1 MKAIIISDGEGTRL
15 RPLTC
20 SESKMMLPL
29 VGRPIL
35 EHTLRLLRRHGICDV
50 TVYEEYL
57 SDKVK
62 KHIKDNPQKEINI
75 SVESKKLIN
84 LSDEDT
90 LIIGGGIIT
99 DTDLDSLYSYHK
111 EKSADATIVTRSRRG
126 ASEYG
131 IVNVDEYS
139 RVSEYQRYVDKE
151 RLIPLTCFM
160 GIMLVS
166 KNALES
172 APGDMRELIKKLVEK
187 NLRVYSY
194 SSDAYIQHISDLES
208 YMHCH
213 RDFLD
218 KKINLPFPCDEKE
231 SGIWISPDAKIMR
244 GAVIMPPVY
253 IGKGTVINRG
263 ARIESYSV
271 LGDNVNVGSMS
282 SIKRSIVMDNSRIGE
297 GASLRGA
304 ILAKNSESG
313 FESAAYEGSIIAENS
328 KTGKHTILR
337 PSVKIWPD
345 KVVENECVV
354 SSNIIWENTAPSTMY
369 TDGSVEGRINREI
382 TPEFA
387 ALLGSAVC
395 KLLGK
400 KIAVSC
406 DRGGYG
412 CMIKNAIVSGIQSF
426 GAKAYDLG
434 EQPLP
439 ISRSAIRFYNLDGG
453 IALSSYSD
461 QGEIYA
467 TLDIIN
473 SSGANIDNDILEKL
487 SAIISTGEVER
498 ADGNKIA
505 EADYLFEYK
514 LYYLKQLI
522 NSTTKKMLNMKLLI
536 HCPSIWAEELLKSA
550 GNDLMCDFSF
560 TKAQSHT
567 DFIREM
573 NQEEY
578 DFGVIIDYKCESLTI
593 ITKDKLV
600 LNEFD
605 YSLLSSLIIM
615 KSFPSAT
622 IYTPISSPD
631 SIDILAEKYGATIH
645 RTKLSPPS
653 IMNELSKRDELMY
666 QKQFIY
672 RFDAVGALIM
682 LIDYLGE
689 NNIALESLLKE
700 IPDSHIINSSV
711 SCPASRQEDVLKRF
725 SSHYNISD
733 SSISDGIK
741 IPFENG
747 WVVIV
752 PSRSN
757 SSINVISHG
766 ISEEYA
772 RELCSLC
779 TDDILEWDCLK

>member
-20 SESKMMLPL
+20 CESKMMLPL
-29 VGRPIL
+29 IGRPIL
-35 EHTLRLLRRHGICDV
+35 EHTLRLLRRHGIYNV
-50 TVYEEYL
+50 TIYEEYL

-62 KHIKDNPQKEINI
+62 KHIKDNPLKEMNI
-75 SVESKKLIN
+75 SVESGKFIN
-84 LSDEDT
+84 ITDDDT
-90 LIIGGGIIT
+90 LIIGGGIVT
-99 DTDLDSLYSYHK
+99 DIDIESLYSYHK
-111 EKSADATIVTRSRRG
+111 EKKGDATIVTRFRRG
-126 ASEYG
+126 ITEYG
-131 IVNVDEYS
+131 IVNADDYS
-139 RVSEYQRYVDKE
+139 RVSEYQRYADQE

-160 GIMLVS
+160 GIMLIS
-166 KNALES
+166 KDALES
-172 APGDMRELIKKLVEK
+172 APADMRELIKKLVEK
-187 NLRVYSY
+187 NKSVYSY
-194 SSDAYIQHISDLES
+194 SSGDYIHHISDLES

-271 LGDNVNVGSMS
+271 LGDNISVGSLS
-282 SIKRSIVMDNSRIGE
+282 SIKRSIAMDNSRVGE

-304 ILAKNSESG
+304 ILAKNAEIG

-328 KTGKHTILR
+328 KTGKHAVLR

-345 KVVENECVV
+345 KFVENECIV
-354 SSNIIWENTAPSTMY
+354 SSNIIWESTSPSTIY
-369 TDGSVEGRINREI
+369 TDGSVQGRINREI

-453 IALSSYSD
+453 IALSSYSE

-473 SSGANIDNDILEKL
+473 SSGASIDGDILEKL
-487 SAIISTGEVER
+487 FAIISTGEVER
-498 ADGNKIA
+498 ADGDKIE

-522 NSTTKKMLNMKLLI
+522 NSTTKKSLNTKLLI
-536 HCPSIWAEELLKSA
+536 HCPSVWAEELLKSA
-550 GNDLMCDFSF
+550 ANDLLCDFSF
-560 TKAQSHT
+560 TKAQSPT

-573 NQEEY
+573 NKAEY

-593 ITKDKLV
+593 ITKDKL
-600 LNEFD
+600 LLSEFD
-605 YSLLSSLIIM
+605 YSVLSSLIIM

-622 IYTPISSPD
+622 IYTPFSSPD
-631 SIDILAEKYGATIH
+631 SIDTLAKKYGATIH

-653 IMNELSKRDELMY
+653 IMNELSKREELMY

-689 NNIALESLLKE
+689 NNITLESMLKE

-711 SCPASRQEDVLKRF
+711 SCPASRQEEVLEKL
-725 SSHYNISD
+725 SSHYNISND
-733 SSISDGIK
+733 SISDGIK

-752 PSRSN
+752 PSRSS

-772 RELCSLC
+772 RELCNLC
-779 TDDILEWDCLK
+779 TDDILN